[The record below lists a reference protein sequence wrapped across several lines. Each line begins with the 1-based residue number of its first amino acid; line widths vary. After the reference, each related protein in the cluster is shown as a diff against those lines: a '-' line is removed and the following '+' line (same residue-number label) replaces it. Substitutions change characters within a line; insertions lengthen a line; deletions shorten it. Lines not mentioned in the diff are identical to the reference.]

1 MGSHDE
7 RKIGSRQRAF
17 THLTPARGARAPPS
31 VRPGRTQAAAHRAV
45 VGPGPRRSGRRWG
58 ASGRT
63 RRGVGQRR
71 PPCRKFAGQAGL
83 RACRW
88 KQTGKPRGTRQAND
102 RQPAL
107 HVPAPS
113 DVPDSRRT
121 ASRIGLNPLPHG
133 ATRQR
138 HQCQAWVRHRGCTF
152 CDRRASRA
160 GGLQRTSSLGRTP
173 GLNTSSEMLHCNTA
187 HAATLHCRSESQ
199 LTFVAPMEGRPS

>member
-45 VGPGPRRSGRRWG
+45 VGPGPRRSRRRWG

-71 PPCRKFAGQAGL
+71 PPLSEIRGAG
-83 RACRW
+83 RAPGVLDA
-88 KQTGKPRGTRQAND
+88 TGEPRGTRQAND

-107 HVPAPS
+107 HVRIPS

-121 ASRIGLNPLPHG
+121 ASRIGLNPFPQG
-133 ATRQR
+133 AARQR
-138 HQCQAWVRHRGCTF
+138 QQCQAWIRHRGCTF

-187 HAATLHCRSESQ
+187 YAATLHCRSESQ
-199 LTFVAPMEGRPS
+199 PTFVAPMEGRPS